1 MKSWQYYSDTF
12 LGAKK
17 RRKKKQTSVWYLI
30 CDFDSG
36 VISSEVRHHPINFG
50 HLLKGRVSRLWQM
63 TPAAPPSRDMW
74 LKGSLPYTG
83 KPPKLSNLPSSQV
96 SDGLRPADLGKS
108 FSEVKNE
115 ILIRARISSHYAI
128 FYVYVYILFI
138 VFSKFQIDQKVVEY
152 EVKKIYMHVLNFN
165 I

>member
-1 MKSWQYYSDTF
+1 
-12 LGAKK
+12 
-17 RRKKKQTSVWYLI
+17 
-30 CDFDSG
+30 
-36 VISSEVRHHPINFG
+36 
-50 HLLKGRVSRLWQM
+50 M
-63 TPAAPPSRDMW
+63 TRAAPPSRDMW

-96 SDGLRPADLGKS
+96 TDGLRPADLGKS